1 MANVFEYLDWRG
13 DVPFSVDPFNSVDN
27 LIFSWIAYTDFE
39 GILSEGE
46 GVFIEDAAKKYFE
59 LHTEE
64 EVMARNTF
72 FKTAAFVLRRAAS
85 VERFKNVLLEN
96 YVNVIDADRDE
107 QCSAVTFRFPDG
119 MRYAAFRG
127 TDNTLVGWREDFN
140 LTFMEETAGQRRAVE
155 YVNKYLKGTD
165 ELILGGHSK
174 GGNLAVYAGAFC
186 DKNIQDRIKTVYSND
201 GPGFRQEVLDKQGYK
216 DILPRIVS
224 IIPEDSIVGMLL
236 SNEYN
241 NRIIKSSAKLVAQHD
256 PMTWLVYGRDF
267 VCADKISQNSRFI
280 DKTMVKWL
288 STMSDEDRRSFT
300 DSLFSSLDSTGVTTL
315 GEISEGGVK
324 IISEAIK
331 SFKSMDPEKQKE
343 FSELVKRLIKIGNE
357 IILNNVKG
365 RIKPV
370 TKIAMNPIYKITK
383 AAEQIANK
391 EQNAAEE
398 AAEDTEKK
406 AETEGLVETEPSKV
420 EKEEGNE
427 EKNS

>member
-27 LIFSWIAYTDFE
+27 LILSWIAYTDFE
-39 GILSEGE
+39 GILSEDE
-46 GVFIEDAAKKYFE
+46 GVFIEDAARKYFE

-64 EVMARNTF
+64 EVMGRNTF
-72 FKTAAFVLRRAAS
+72 FKTAAFVLRRTAA
-85 VERFKNVLLEN
+85 VDRFKNVLLEN
-96 YVNVIDADRDE
+96 YVNIVNADRDE
-107 QCSAVTFRFPDG
+107 QYSAVTFRFPGG
-119 MRYAAFRG
+119 MRYTAFRG
-127 TDNTLVGWREDFN
+127 TDNTLVGWKEDFN

-216 DILPRIVS
+216 DILPRVVS
-224 IIPEDSIVGMLL
+224 IIPEESIVGMLL

-241 NRIIKSSAKLVAQHD
+241 NKIIKSSAKFVAQHD

-267 VCADKISQNSRFI
+267 VSADKMGLNSRLI
-280 DKTMVKWL
+280 DKTMVTWL

-300 DSLFSSLDSTGVTTL
+300 DSLFSSFDSTGVTTL
-315 GEISEGGVK
+315 SEISEGGVK

-357 IILNNVKG
+357 IIFNNVKG

-370 TKIAMNPIYKITK
+370 TKIAMTPIYKITK
-383 AAEQIANK
+383 AAEQITNK
-391 EQNAAEE
+391 EQDAAEE
-398 AAEDTEKK
+398 AAEDTEKREEGS
-406 AETEGLVETEPSKV
+406 AEPEPGKE
-420 EKEEGNE
+420 EKEEGS